1 MLGYNLY
8 SNADNELLDL
18 LRFEDPLGGSDD
30 LLSIYNMKEM
40 EDFEPMEFVPSRSTG
55 IDILEMVGSQNP
67 DHSTPQLSIGSGNR
81 SRTQQGDFT
90 FKQTASTHESSGALE
105 ILPKRKPKVVQKSSG
120 LVEREI
126 FLHSKLK
133 IRAPRRKSFDLGDLR
148 SSQTDL
154 CFDLFGVRSNQHD
167 EQPHQEAPSPW
178 CFDFCMDKENL
189 NKVYNQVADFGKIT
203 ASQLPDLQ
211 PTELKILEKMLWLR
225 LTAVK
230 VIPASHPQNLFE
242 DLENLNLLLAK
253 SICSKKR
260 TEEQLKKHFKTVL
273 KIMHDEFKE
282 KYQDSSK
289 KVFSESKS
297 KDAFIDFYFGAEKA
311 KFSKLFKCVQ
321 MSREFYS
328 KIFSNSLFQS
338 QFAKC
343 AEGFMEQFLAER
355 NAKTTNLINSISH
368 ELLSNTESEAS
379 LRTPWTVAEAT
390 AADQQMKKLL
400 LA

>member
-8 SNADNELLDL
+8 SNAENELLDL
-18 LRFEDPLGGSDD
+18 LRLEDPLGGSDD
-30 LLSIYNMKEM
+30 LLSIYNMKETY
-40 EDFEPMEFVPSRSTG
+40 DFLPLELVPSRSEVN
-55 IDILEMVGSQNP
+55 DMLELIRMQNP
-67 DHSTPQLSIGSGNR
+67 DHSTPQLSTGSGSR
-81 SRTQQGDFT
+81 SSIQQADFT
-90 FKQTASTHESSGALE
+90 FKQTASTHESSVALE
-105 ILPKRKPKVVQKSSG
+105 VLPKRTPKAAQYSSG

-133 IRAPRRKSFDLGDLR
+133 IRAPRRMSFDLGDLR
-148 SSQTDL
+148 SSKNDV
-154 CFDLFGVRSNQHD
+154 CFDLFGIRSSPKYQQTH
-167 EQPHQEAPSPW
+167 HEASNPW

-189 NKVYNQVADFGKIT
+189 NKIYNQVADFGKIS
-203 ASQLPDLQ
+203 AAQLQDLQ

-230 VIPASHPQNLFE
+230 AIPVSHPQNL
-242 DLENLNLLLAK
+242 LENLEILNLLLGK

-282 KYQDSSK
+282 KFQDSSK
-289 KVFSESKS
+289 KASSETKS
-297 KDAFIDFYFGAEKA
+297 KNAFLDFYFGTEKA

-321 MSREFYS
+321 MSREFYAQ
-328 KIFSNSLFQS
+328 IFSNSLFQS

-355 NAKTTNLINSISH
+355 NAKTSNLINSISH
-368 ELLSNTESEAS
+368 ELLSNTESTAS
-379 LRTPWTVAEAT
+379 LRTPWTVVEAT